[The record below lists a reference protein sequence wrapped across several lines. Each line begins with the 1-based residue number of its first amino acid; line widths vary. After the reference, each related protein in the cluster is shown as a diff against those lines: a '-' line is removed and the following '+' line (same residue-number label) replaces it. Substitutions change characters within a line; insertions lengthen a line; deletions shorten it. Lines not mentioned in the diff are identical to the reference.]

1 MNEYVNFKK
10 NEYQEFPASV
20 AAGGMKKKVLVCDD
34 EDAIRLLIAEALRDI
49 YEIVQVNDGREA
61 VRMVAKEPFDLMIT
75 DIKMPGTHGL
85 EAIERIRER
94 NTTIPI
100 IICSAYR
107 LLEDNATVKCSNVAA
122 FFTKPIDLKLL
133 RMKVFE
139 LIGA

>member
-1 MNEYVNFKK
+1 
-10 NEYQEFPASV
+10 
-20 AAGGMKKKVLVCDD
+20 
-34 EDAIRLLIAEALRDI
+34 LL
-49 YEIVQVNDGREA
+49 
-61 VRMVAKEPFDLMIT
+61 IT

-85 EAIERIRER
+85 EAIERIRKR

-100 IICSAYR
+100 IICSAYK
-107 LLEDNATVKCSNVAA
+107 LLEDDIVVKVSNIAA